1 MPTTCSKA
9 LRSLA
14 CTAALLSSPAWAQ
27 FSGHDLQRCMRD
39 PALRDLCMMY
49 VGGVADGLGMGFHTT
64 QALNPTATYAPFC
77 APASITRQQ
86 IYGLARQHITRPQA
100 ALQLPAALLI
110 SEALATAYPCPQ

>member
-1 MPTTCSKA
+1 MRSTLQRS
-9 LRSLA
+9 LRILA
-14 CTAALLSSPAWAQ
+14 CTVALASSPAWAQ
-27 FSGHDLQRCMRD
+27 FSGKDLQHCMRE

-64 QALNPTATYAPFC
+64 QALNPSATYAPFC

-86 IYGLARQHITRPQA
+86 IYDLTRQHISRPQA